1 MAKKLKDETPKVAE
15 KNENP
20 FANIS
25 SVIRDLNSHYGKKI
39 IRTGEDIPV
48 IHKVPFD
55 EPALDYLG

>member
-25 SVIRDLNSHYGKKI
+25 SVIRDLNNHYGKKNNPN
-39 IRTGEDIPV
+39 RRGYSCYT
-48 IHKVPFD
+48 
-55 EPALDYLG
+55 